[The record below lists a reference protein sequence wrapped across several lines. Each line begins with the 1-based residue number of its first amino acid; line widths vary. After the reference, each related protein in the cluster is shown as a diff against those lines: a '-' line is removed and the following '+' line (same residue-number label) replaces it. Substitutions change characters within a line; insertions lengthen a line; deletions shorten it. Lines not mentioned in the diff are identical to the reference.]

1 MGGRLAH
8 FKRAWGQSQ
17 RWQRSI
23 VKIGVSWRWVSDPP
37 LAKPNLIRGK
47 PDLDPLVSDFLEK
60 GVVKPFPHKS
70 CFVSRIFT
78 VPKSDGS
85 KRLILDLK
93 NLNKFLTAPKFS
105 IPNHNTLRKILPQ
118 GAWLGKVDVQ
128 DAYLHLPIAK
138 RLQKYLAFVHKNR
151 VFTFVAMPFG
161 LAIAPYVFTRV
172 MKFPLRVLRSQGV
185 QILAYLDD
193 LIVWHTQKELCQLH
207 LDRTIQTLK
216 TLGFLI
222 NIKKSVLFPVRSV
235 VWLGIQW
242 SGDTPSMQLTKESS
256 SSGQNCYA
264 YWPTE
269 TPGQNRPR
277 KSHGESSIRSSSAPL
292 GQARKSR
299 AEPYPPISSKRSV
312 FQSKDKPT
320 SSPQGPLLLGEG
332 GESPSPTIMQGSS
345 PISDSLVRCLRR
357 GVRGNHINQQVTA
370 GYMDSGRAEVPHQ
383 CEGTPS
389 SGEGFREQPNK
400 TRLLTSASDGQHSG
414 HARHQEPRIQQIPS
428 AAGDLQ
434 EIVRP
439 TKVQGH
445 HHHPDPCAGQ
455 TKRNSGC
462 LVQTSPGGNRV
473 ANSETGFPDDM
484 EVERPLSGEFLITRL
499 SIFLCYKMLC

>member
-242 SGDTPSMQLTKESS
+242 SGDTPSMQLTKEFASQTAKTAMLI
-256 SSGQNCYA
+256 GQ
-264 YWPTE
+264 
-269 TPGQNRPR
+269 R
-277 KSHGESSIRSSSAPL
+277 KLLARIDLESLMGKAAFAAQVLPSARLESHEL
-292 GQARKSR
+292 
-299 AEPYPPISSKRSV
+299 
-312 FQSKDKPT
+312 
-320 SSPQGPLLLGEG
+320 
-332 GESPSPTIMQGSS
+332 S
-345 PISDSLVRCLRR
+345 PILRSLPRDRFSRVKINRQVLLKVLSFWEKEENLLAPQSCRALPPSLTVWSD
-357 GVRGNHINQQVTA
+357 
-370 GYMDSGRAEVPHQ
+370 
-383 CEGTPS
+383 
-389 SGEGFREQPNK
+389 
-400 TRLLTSASDGQHSG
+400 ASDGGYGVITSTNKSLQGIWTPEEQKFHINAKELLAVVKVLESSLIKPG
-414 HARHQEPRIQQIPS
+414 SSLVLATDNTVVMHVIKNHGSNKSPVLQGIYRRLFVLLRFKDITITPTHVPGRLNVTADALSRQAPVATEWQIQ
-428 AAGDLQ
+428 
-434 EIVRP
+434 
-439 TKVQGH
+439 K
-445 HHHPDPCAGQ
+445 PDFQMIWKWKGPFQ
-455 TKRNSGC
+455 VN
-462 LVQTSPGGNRV
+462 
-473 ANSETGFPDDM
+473 
-484 EVERPLSGEFLITRL
+484 FL
-499 SIFLCYKMLC
+499 